1 MSNLSDN
8 AQIKTVTQ
16 FGYICEEFS
25 IYPPLALEDETLQ
38 DRLCEGM
45 TVKELRA
52 FLTDNF

>member
-25 IYPPLALEDETLQ
+25 IYPPLALEDETLR
-38 DRLCEGM
+38 DRLGEGM
-45 TVKELRA
+45 TVKELRD